1 MFIFYCLSLLVVVA
15 MYTVNKLLKKK
26 KKNVKLSFCVKLK
39 WQSYFVVIKLNNNKK
54 LGGF

>member
-1 MFIFYCLSLLVVVA
+1 MFKIYCLSLLVVVA

-26 KKNVKLSFCVKLK
+26 NVKLSFCVKLK
-39 WQSYFVVIKLNNNKK
+39 WKSYFVVIKINNNKE